1 MTSVIFLLSI
11 VLLFFIASVG
21 RKNPVAALAFFGTL
35 ISIFS
40 SSSVTVKSAIV
51 FYYLFASSAEIS
63 ISDYPTVNKG
73 ALNSPP
79 VIFVLGWRNSDW
91 AGSGLAVAGVSGWDT
106 TISSFWAAPAE
117 LPLSSTKLLLLL
129 ELDNDTLFFP
139 LLTGDPVF
147 LDIVREDEEPR
158 LLFELAFDPWANL
171 AEGPYP
177 TF

>member
-91 AGSGLAVAGVSGWDT
+91 AGSGLAVAGVSG
-106 TISSFWAAPAE
+106 
-117 LPLSSTKLLLLL
+117 
-129 ELDNDTLFFP
+129 
-139 LLTGDPVF
+139 
-147 LDIVREDEEPR
+147 
-158 LLFELAFDPWANL
+158 
-171 AEGPYP
+171 
-177 TF
+177 